1 MSPPPEMPDSQE
13 TLRLTSADFDAY
25 LPERAT
31 SNAFTRPRLELKQR
45 MMAWARGVVTRL
57 AELGVAVEVTG
68 SDEHPSPR
76 NGRRVDCQRVFL
88 WRDAPARAEVERLV
102 DRKRSLASTLG
113 DPAPHQKHAFLALRV
128 DATHVEVSVEVHPDA
143 WVDARNLRAR
153 LADPALTLE
162 LTSALEA
169 LPEQFTIGLSPA
181 SPPPARDGASDG
193 GGSVEHAAP
202 DAGGPEGGSRT
213 PAQEASS
220 ESVRDVLD
228 RGDADGRSTWIG
240 WSVPRDVAVTHSA
253 VLDEQLEDAIVALG
267 PLYKLIAWA
276 PDNDLVV
283 LGQDVAEAKA
293 HALRVHEEAEKDRAG
308 WEARREREGRRPRAP
323 ASERVEP
330 AHHARARWSSITGA
344 PGEAKEH
351 SSSSPLAVASA
362 SRPRLPLRAVV
373 RAGRSPASMV
383 TEVDPTAPIEKGTR
397 VQVLAGP
404 FEGKVGVVQELD
416 GKGGARVML
425 GLLAARLE
433 VTDLIAAAEGKDR
446 PALASSHRKPIPARS

>member
-68 SDEHPSPR
+68 SDEHPSLR

-88 WRDAPARAEVERLV
+88 WRDVAARAEVERLI
-102 DRKRSLASTLG
+102 DRKRSLASTIG

-181 SPPPARDGASDG
+181 SSREGAPDG
-193 GGSVEHAAP
+193 GGGVHEAAP
-202 DAGGPEGGSRT
+202 DAGDGEGGTRT

-220 ESVRDVLD
+220 ESIRDVLD
-228 RGDADGRSTWIG
+228 RGDTDGRSTWIG

-293 HALRVHEEAEKDRAG
+293 HASRAHEEAEKDRAD

-330 AHHARARWSSITGA
+330 AHHARARRSTIPGS
-344 PGEAKEH
+344 PGEGKER
-351 SSSSPLAVASA
+351 SSSGPPAVASA
-362 SRPRLPLRAVV
+362 SRPRLPLRVIV